1 MKKLIGFIIVIICA
15 AVCSGTAHAQI
26 SGDVT
31 LNLPLPTGDFADIA
45 KVGYGAGVDAFIGL
59 PMIPIKL
66 GGRVAYNRFGVN
78 DDFDDGGSSTIEI
91 LPSARYSIGLPM
103 ELLSV
108 FAQIGLGMYK
118 WETETENGNGKEEND
133 GTDFGICVGGG
144 VSGGLSGTMSFVV
157 MPLYHIVM
165 TDDDNLTYVS
175 LNVGIRF

>member
-1 MKKLIGFIIVIICA
+1 MMKATEFIIVIICA

-45 KVGYGAGVDAFIGL
+45 KLGYGVGADAFIGL

-78 DDFDDGGSSTIEI
+78 DDFDDGVSSTIEI

-118 WETETENGNGKEEND
+118 WETENGNGKVEND

-165 TDDDNLTYVS
+165 RDDDDLTYLS